1 MQHSKFLHQR
11 VSHQLGLTLQGGL
24 DVSCFETTRR
34 QNKGFSLGCQC
45 SNWSYTGPG
54 SCSLTDILEIT
65 EQSMND
71 QMPQIQAGLPWHLLR
86 KVMGLHGVARSMSLG
101 NGRSASVG
109 TSVDGDD
116 LVISDDVFSLV
127 ERDRS
132 DSSHPLD
139 VLCAVLHS
147 SDSSLQQELISKTA
161 MCQFAL
167 PLLLP
172 PLDIHQTLLLRTMRG
187 IVKRWSLHPLPE
199 SRGFKESWVCM
210 SMLTISFM
218 QMGRC
223 SFSKAKL
230 LNTVLSPSQHHQN
243 FFVHQEM
250 EFGDAFEVIADGMV
264 EISWY
269 FPHGKEKSSLFPEP
283 LPVIKLHGPSDHT
296 WHSFAFSTV
305 FIVIE
310 NTGET
315 ECVYRHIQHFQRRGT
330 TESMAEVARDL
341 KVLVDDD
348 CEKHKTGSKLA
359 TEITSGIAHMGKE
372 KLSQLNVQYKQENE
386 LSGNNPKLRNMLNK
400 DILENSL
407 GVEHFMWELGKF
419 YEAECSMAQEREMS
433 EDQRQLVQLPDIA
446 ADLMLEG
453 FLMGL
458 VDGEASNIPLQWV
471 ADVLAQL
478 HTKLGGNF
486 RLVVLAVLGMQ
497 STRNSTLLNTVFGLQ
512 FPLQQPEQLE
522 GQRWLH
528 KSI

>member
-1 MQHSKFLHQR
+1 REERLRSVLSMLELEIHW
-11 VSHQLGLTLQGGL
+11 
-24 DVSCFETTRR
+24 TR
-34 QNKGFSLGCQC
+34 KL
-45 SNWSYTGPG
+45 
-54 SCSLTDILEIT
+54 SLTDILEIT

-71 QMPQIQAGLPWHLLR
+71 QMPQIQGGLPWHLLR
-86 KVMGLHGVARSMSLG
+86 KIMGLHGVARSMSLG
-101 NGRSASVG
+101 NGRSAS
-109 TSVDGDD
+109 
-116 LVISDDVFSLV
+116 
-127 ERDRS
+127 RDRS

-161 MCQFAL
+161 MHQFAL

-172 PLDIHQTLLLRTMRG
+172 ALDTHQQTLLLWTMRG

-199 SRGFKESWVCM
+199 SRGFKEESWVCM

-269 FPHGKEKSSLFPEP
+269 FPHGKEKSSLFPVP
-283 LPVIKLHGPSDHT
+283 LP
-296 WHSFAFSTV
+296 
-305 FIVIE
+305 
-310 NTGET
+310 
-315 ECVYRHIQHFQRRGT
+315 
-330 TESMAEVARDL
+330 
-341 KVLVDDD
+341 VLVDDD
-348 CEKHKTGSKLA
+348 CEKRKTGSKLA
-359 TEITSGIAHMGKE
+359 TEITSGIAHTGKYRQETLQLQGELWNQLARVE
-372 KLSQLNVQYKQENE
+372 KELCWLRKQGDIATEDYK
-386 LSGNNPKLRNMLNK
+386 
-400 DILENSL
+400 SL
-407 GVEHFMWELGKF
+407 LTEKIQDL
-419 YEAECSMAQEREMS
+419 Y
-433 EDQRQLVQLPDIA
+433 IA

-453 FLMGL
+453 VSMGL
-458 VDGEASNIPLQWV
+458 VNGEASNIPLQWV
-471 ADVLAQL
+471 ADALAQL

-497 STRNSTLLNTVFGLQ
+497 STRKSTLLNTVFGLQ
-512 FPLQQPEQLE
+512 LPLQQPEQLE